1 MAHSSGSSTG
11 ARERKLTRMFVIL
24 FNVLKRM
31 NIYFQVMHQ

>member
-1 MAHSSGSSTG
+1 MAHPSGSSTG
-11 ARERKLTRMFVIL
+11 ASERKMSRMFVIL